1 MNKFYFIPGMA
12 DCKNLHQTLAAAQPS
27 KEGISPSN
35 GFTSNSNSYT
45 ANDRN
50 RRIQISNIKPVRVK
64 EV

>member
-12 DCKNLHQTLAAAQPS
+12 DCKNLHQNLAAVQPS
-27 KEGISPSN
+27 KKGISPSN